1 MFVKQVFVFNYNQSQ
16 LPFILKMLKKVLIT
30 YKIASMLE
38 KWSHIWSWG
47 FLAWKRFHF
56 WFWKFPESLFW
67 EPGLPPLV
75 IEWEE
80 SPPDH
85 TRGWFDFLL
94 FTWLRWG
101 GAVASKNSFQTDHF
115 FGGSCVSE
123 RFLSFWSRINL
134 KFVETEIGGSA
145 GCCFARNFRSLRSA
159 AAARL
164 YYLEIKKIWASQVNQ
179 TLLFRDW
186 FERHEWAGSIRLYYL
201 EI

>member
-1 MFVKQVFVFNYNQSQ
+1 M
-16 LPFILKMLKKVLIT
+16 IT

-164 YYLEIKKIWASQVNQ
+164 YYLEIKKIY
-179 TLLFRDW
+179 
-186 FERHEWAGSIRLYYL
+186 EWAGVMVKDWWTLGNWWLKRASFHPNS
-201 EI
+201 